1 MFSWSFNINSQK
13 LIERVWF
20 KMAEWKD
27 AHIRPPVRAPKS
39 QLAVE
44 QPLIGECW
52 NPPEKDI
59 PCLKTKKRLQ

>member
-44 QPLIGECW
+44 QPPTGGPW
-52 NPPEKDI
+52 NLPKKDTPRSKI
-59 PCLKTKKRLQ
+59 KKKLQ